1 MSTLKV
7 DTIQNVAGGSASTP
21 LQLEQGRAKAW
32 VNFNGNAGAVGDS
45 YNVSS
50 VTVNATAD
58 FTINFT
64 TAFSNAN
71 YSFCTHGR
79 NAVTNTTFETWGI
92 GPNFAQT
99 TSSIRLQNT
108 GADYAGTSNESSIS
122 LAATSLGTLCA
133 VFFGDQ

>member
-50 VTVNATAD
+50 VTVNGTGD

-79 NAVTNTTFETWGI
+79 NGNNNTSVEMWGL
-92 GPNFAQT
+92 GPSFSQT
-99 TSSIRLQNT
+99 TSSIRLQT
-108 GADYAGTSNESSIS
+108 QSGDYAGSTAEANFAP
-122 LAATSLGTLCA
+122 AAGALGTLCA

>member
-32 VNFNGNAGAVGDS
+32 VNFNGNTGVVGDS

-50 VTVNATAD
+50 VTVNGTAD

-64 TAFSNAN
+64 TAFANAN
-71 YSFCTHGR
+71 YTFSTHGR
-79 NAVTNTTFETWGI
+79 NATSNTTFEVWGL
-92 GPNFAQT
+92 GPSFSQT
-99 TSSIRLQNT
+99 TSSIRLQNQ
-108 GADYAGTSNESSIS
+108 GADFAGTSAETNVAMPASS
-122 LAATSLGTLCA
+122 LATLCA